1 LFCRK
6 DFVGAMSF
14 VELIMDV
21 AYMGI
26 GSWFNNLQL
35 MRLKMFTSD
44 YRDEFISCGN
54 ACNEF
59 GF

>member
-1 LFCRK
+1 
-6 DFVGAMSF
+6 MSF

-21 AYMGI
+21 AYMGV

-35 MRLKMFTSD
+35 RRLKMFTSD